1 MHRIIHSHQNLVFH
15 FRIPF
20 TFFRHPGDG
29 PYPQINSDGFVKSP
43 SAALRCILRHC
54 GVPMSTPHSSGFAR
68 LASEAF
74 YFAIPILSFYDFIN
88 SNSSLEMNFGLN
100 IRLSLTRFFF

>member
-1 MHRIIHSHQNLVFH
+1 
-15 FRIPF
+15 
-20 TFFRHPGDG
+20 
-29 PYPQINSDGFVKSP
+29 
-43 SAALRCILRHC
+43 
-54 GVPMSTPHSSGFAR
+54 MSTPHSSGFAR